1 MSSSNSVVSIQVTF
15 VRHGQTDYNL
25 KHISQGQTDVPLNEK
40 GLNQAILAG
49 KSLSQIHF
57 DIIYSSDL
65 SRAYK
70 TAETILQ
77 ENKVIQTTCNI
88 VPEILLREM
97 SHGIYE
103 NKPNSAG
110 KEAAEAAGFSHTDRR
125 NFRPPGGENQDDV
138 EKRAREFLSKL
149 IEKRCFNKNEGNNIL
164 VVSHG
169 IILREVFKILLEK
182 DIGEKVILEERKAIL
197 LKGCGPNTGISKFNL
212 TVCSDKWEII
222 STKCLLFLSD
232 EHLDI

>member
-1 MSSSNSVVSIQVTF
+1 MTIYCYFIATFSISAISQIMSSANSVVSIQVTF

-70 TAETILQ
+70 TAETIEQ

-125 NFRPPGGENQDDV
+125 KFRPPGGENQDP
-138 EKRAREFLSKL
+138 RNLLQRLQLLSK
-149 IEKRCFNKNEGNNIL
+149 N
-164 VVSHG
+164 S
-169 IILREVFKILLEK
+169 
-182 DIGEKVILEERKAIL
+182 
-197 LKGCGPNTGISKFNL
+197 
-212 TVCSDKWEII
+212 
-222 STKCLLFLSD
+222 
-232 EHLDI
+232 